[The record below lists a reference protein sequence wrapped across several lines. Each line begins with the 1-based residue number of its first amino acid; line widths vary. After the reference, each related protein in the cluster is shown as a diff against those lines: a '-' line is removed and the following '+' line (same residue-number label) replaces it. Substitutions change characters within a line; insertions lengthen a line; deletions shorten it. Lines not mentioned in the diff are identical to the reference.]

1 MWGSLHYGGEVWEGR
16 GGLAPYEF
24 TCDYGVG
31 LVFGKLLGRF
41 EIFSFVKPPLKWVMT
56 KRLSFGWTDSM

>member
-1 MWGSLHYGGEVWEGR
+1 MVGKYGKEGV
-16 GGLAPYEF
+16 GWHPYEF

-41 EIFSFVKPPLKWVMT
+41 EIFSLVKPPLKWVMT